1 MRSCILCVHSQDLN
15 SRTQHSTAQTTCALI
30 RFKSFIAVHHQ
41 ARTQLLLCVHRGQ
54 YCKIEITAPSSYSIP
69 SPEKQ
74 RQARIQLLLHDHRVK
89 NSKIEITVPS
99 FNSIP
104 SPEKHHQAR
113 IQLLLCVHRVKN
125 SKLKKQ
131 HPLLFQYPHQRS
143 TVRHAYSSSFMST
156 E

>member
-1 MRSCILCVHSQDLN
+1 MCPLTRFKFKD
-15 SRTQHSTAQTTCALI
+15 TAQHSTDDMRPNTFNTLTRKATSGT
-30 RFKSFIAVHHQ
+30 H
-41 ARTQLLLCVHRGQ
+41 
-54 YCKIEITAPSSYSIP
+54 TAPPSCPQSKVQQDRNNSTVFYSIP
-69 SPEKQ
+69 SPEKH